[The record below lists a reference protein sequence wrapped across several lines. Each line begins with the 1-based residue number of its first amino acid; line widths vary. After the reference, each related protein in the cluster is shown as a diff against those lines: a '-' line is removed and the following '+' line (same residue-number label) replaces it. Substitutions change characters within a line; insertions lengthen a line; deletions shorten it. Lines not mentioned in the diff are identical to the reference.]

1 MTYVASVSPSD
12 SSVPGINMLSI
23 AQRDAS
29 LSQMLA
35 QWNGEDPVWVFAYG
49 SLIWHPEFS
58 FDQQSCGVVYG
69 FHRSLCLWSRVYRG
83 TPEQP
88 GLVLGLEP
96 GGSCRGLALRIPAAI
111 ARQELTKL
119 WNREMM
125 TGSYNPRWLDVRTP
139 GANAPK
145 HFRAIGFVM
154 DRSNAHY
161 AGELDRDTLV
171 NTLCTAR
178 GQRGSSADYLLATVA
193 CLEQH
198 GISDRHLEGLA
209 ADVRR
214 LLAAQ
219 AATAACAAC

>member
-1 MTYVASVSPSD
+1 MTHVASVSHPD
-12 SSVPGINMLSI
+12 SSVASVNTLTI
-23 AQRDAS
+23 AERDAS
-29 LSQMLA
+29 LSGMLA
-35 QWNGEDPVWVFAYG
+35 DWNGRDPIWVFAYG

-58 FDQQSCGVVYG
+58 FDLQSCGVVYG

-83 TPEQP
+83 TPEVP

-96 GGSCRGLALRIPAAI
+96 GGSCRGLALRIPAEI
-111 ARQELTKL
+111 AREELTRL
-119 WNREMM
+119 WTREMM
-125 TGSYNPRWLDVRTP
+125 TGSYIPRWLDVRTP
-139 GANAPK
+139 GSNAPK
-145 HFRAIGFVM
+145 RIRGIGFVM
-154 DRSNAHY
+154 DRSAAHY

-178 GQRGSSADYLLATVA
+178 GQRGSSAEYLLATVE

-219 AATAACAAC
+219 ALTACAAC